1 MRHRGERS
9 AGRARP
15 RGAEE
20 DETWFPAGP
29 FRIIDISQP
38 VSSATACFPGDV
50 PFSRSLTARIEE
62 SGVLNLSALTMSPHV
77 GTHADA
83 PGHIRGSMADRP
95 ALAGAL
101 PLEPYL
107 GPAVVVDVSPCRAPI
122 SVEQVRAL
130 LEPFGRPLGRVLI
143 RTLARV
149 RHDAFEDEYASLSV
163 ELVSWLHDRGA
174 VLVGLDTPSVDPVA
188 RRISRRTTPFS
199 ATVSPGWRTS
209 ISRRLKPGRYFLIAL
224 PLKLEE
230 LEASPVRAVLL
241 AEDLT

>member
-1 MRHRGERS
+1 M
-9 AGRARP
+9 A
-15 RGAEE
+15 
-20 DETWFPAGP
+20 FPGGP

-50 PFSRSLTARIEE
+50 PFSRSLTLRLEE
-62 SGVLNLSALTMSPHV
+62 SGAINLSALTMSPHV

-83 PGHIRGSMADRP
+83 PGHIRGTLADSP

-122 SVEQVRAL
+122 SVAQVRAL

-149 RHDAFEDEYASLSV
+149 RHDVFEDEYASLTV
-163 ELVSWLHDRGA
+163 ELVSWLNERGA
-174 VLVGLDTPSVDPVA
+174 VLVGLDTPSVDPVRSKDLPA
-188 RRISRRTTPFS
+188 HHALLGHGLAWLENLDLTG
-199 ATVSPGWRTS
+199 VE
-209 ISRRLKPGRYFLIAL
+209 PGRYFLVAL
-224 PLKLEE
+224 PLKFEE

-241 AEDLT
+241 AEDRQRP